1 MASFL
6 QDLKFGTRLLFRH
19 RGFTMVAALVLAFG
33 IGANTAVF
41 SIINSLVLKPRLG
54 ATDAEL
60 AGVYSR
66 DRTQA
71 DAYRAFSYPNYSDLR
86 DKKVVQSLTA
96 HTFALVGLTEGTVTK
111 RVFGDVIVSN
121 YFEAFGVQL
130 PKGRPFT
137 LEEERPGAD
146 LPVAILSYGM
156 WQRLGGTDA
165 VLGSTVKINGRQFEV
180 VGVAPRGFG
189 GSMTFASPELY
200 VPTGVYNSLSNDF
213 LREGLPATLADR
225 RHHALIL
232 IARLAPGATIASVKP
247 ALEHAGAQ
255 LEQAFPGENQ
265 NQDLMMAPLSRMSV
279 STSPQTDDA
288 IGVLAMMLFSMS
300 GLVLLVAS
308 FNLANMLLARGSAR
322 QKEFAIRLAIGG
334 NRLRIV
340 RQLLAESLVLAVFGG
355 VVATLVAWW
364 ATRTLMTQVGPRAPV
379 SMLFDT
385 TPDVRILIATMGLS
399 LVSVVLF
406 GLGPAW
412 RHAKTDAVPELKDQA
427 GEMAGRRRSRFATR
441 NVLVMGQLALS
452 LVTLTAAGMFLR
464 SAVDSAVAD
473 PGFTFERG
481 IMVNVDPSLAG
492 RDQPAT
498 RRFYEQALA
507 GLRAMPGV
515 ASASVASLMPFG
527 EFTETNEIQKA
538 GAPLRGSE
546 SLGTMSMGAN
556 TGRSDDPIVGLVD
569 SVATSIG
576 ADYFKTIELDV
587 TRGREFTASE
597 EMAPDGARVAII
609 DETLA
614 TKLFGRDNPLDQIVQ
629 WQSGR
634 RGASKTMTARVVG
647 VVAPTRHQLLE
658 DGMRPHIY
666 TPAAQNFRAAMFLH
680 ARTNASSA
688 EAEAAMLP
696 DVRRMLV
703 ALDPDLP
710 IIALETRP
718 MYRDRNMILWLL
730 RAGAQVFL
738 AFGLLALFMT
748 VVGVYGVKSYVVAR
762 RTREIGIRV
771 ALGAT
776 RRDVVNMV
784 VRDGLLTTSIGLITG
799 LALSVLTGL
808 ALRAMLVGDGRFD
821 VTVVAGAG
829 LALAVA
835 ATIAAWLPARRAAKV
850 APTLALRS
858 E

>member
-1 MASFL
+1 MAAFL
-6 QDLKFGTRLLFRH
+6 QDLKFGVRLLFRH
-19 RGFTMVAALVLAFG
+19 RGFTVVAALVLAFG

-41 SIINSLVLKPRLG
+41 TIINSLVLKPRMG

-71 DAYRAFSYPNYSDLR
+71 DAYRAFSYPNYNDLR
-86 DKKVVQSLTA
+86 DKKLVQSLTA

-121 YFEAFGVQL
+121 YFETFGVSL
-130 PKGRPFT
+130 LKGRPFT

-156 WQRLGGTDA
+156 FQRLGGTDA

-200 VPTGVYNSLSNDF
+200 VPTGVYNTLSNDF

-232 IARLAPGATIASVKP
+232 IARLAPGATITSVKP
-247 ALEHAGAQ
+247 ALDHAGAQ

-340 RQLLAESLVLAVFGG
+340 RQLLAESLVLAVAGG
-355 VVATLVAWW
+355 LLATLVAWW

-399 LVSVVLF
+399 LVSAVLF

-464 SAVDSAVAD
+464 SAVESAVAD

-507 GLRAMPGV
+507 RLRAMPGV
-515 ASASVASLMPFG
+515 ASASVGSLMPFG

-538 GAPLRGSE
+538 GAPLRGE
-546 SLGTMSMGAN
+546 ALGSMSMGAN
-556 TGRSDDPIVGLVD
+556 VGEGDDKVVGLVD
-569 SVATSIG
+569 SIATSIG
-576 ADYFKTIELDV
+576 ADYFKTIGLDV
-587 TRGREFTASE
+587 KRGREFTTSE

-614 TKLFGRDNPLDQIVQ
+614 TKLFGRDNPIDQIVQ

-634 RGASKTMTARVVG
+634 RGASKTITARVVG

-666 TPAAQNFRAAMFLH
+666 TPVAQNFRAAMFLH
-680 ARTNASSA
+680 ARTNAASADA
-688 EAEAAMLP
+688 EATMLP

-703 ALDPDLP
+703 SIDPDVP

-718 MYRDRNMILWLL
+718 MYRDRNMILWIL

-784 VRDGLLTTSIGLITG
+784 VRDGLLTTSLGLVTG

-808 ALRAMLVGDGRFD
+808 ALRAMLVGDGKFD
-821 VTVVAGAG
+821 VTVIAGAG
-829 LALAVA
+829 LTLAVA
-835 ATIAAWLPARRAAKV
+835 ATIAAWLPARRATKV
-850 APTLALRS
+850 PPTLALRS

>member
-6 QDLKFGTRLLFRH
+6 QDLKFGVRLLFRH
-19 RGFTMVAALVLAFG
+19 RGFTVVAALVLAFG

-41 SIINSLVLKPRLG
+41 TIINSLVLKPRMG
-54 ATDAEL
+54 ASDAEL

-86 DKKVVQSLTA
+86 DKKLVQSLTA

-121 YFEAFGVQL
+121 YFETFGVSL
-130 PKGRPFT
+130 LKGRPFT

-156 WQRLGGTDA
+156 FQRLGGSDA

-200 VPTGVYNSLSNDF
+200 VPTGVYNTLSNDF

-232 IARLAPGATIASVKP
+232 IARLAPGATITSVKP
-247 ALEHAGAQ
+247 ALDHAGAQ

-340 RQLLAESLVLAVFGG
+340 RQLLAESLVLAVAGG
-355 VVATLVAWW
+355 LLATLVAWW

-399 LVSVVLF
+399 LVSAVLF

-464 SAVDSAVAD
+464 SAVESAVAD

-507 GLRAMPGV
+507 RLRAMPGV
-515 ASASVASLMPFG
+515 ASASVGSLMPFG
-527 EFTETNEIQKA
+527 EFTETNEVQKA
-538 GAPLRGSE
+538 GAPLRGE
-546 SLGTMSMGAN
+546 ALGTMSMGAN
-556 TGRSDDPIVGLVD
+556 VGEGDDKVVGLVD
-569 SVATSIG
+569 SIATSIG
-576 ADYFKTIELDV
+576 ADYFKTIGLDV
-587 TRGREFTASE
+587 KHGREFTASE

-634 RGASKTMTARVVG
+634 RGASTTVTARVVG

-666 TPAAQNFRAAMFLH
+666 TPVAQNFRAAMFLH
-680 ARTNASSA
+680 ARTNAASA
-688 EAEAAMLP
+688 EAEATMLP

-703 ALDPDLP
+703 SIDPDVP

-718 MYRDRNMILWLL
+718 MYRDRNMILWIL

-776 RRDVVNMV
+776 RRDVVRMV
-784 VRDGLLTTSIGLITG
+784 VRDGVLTTSIGLITG

-808 ALRAMLVGDGRFD
+808 ALRAMLVGDGKFD

-829 LALAVA
+829 LTLAVA
-835 ATIAAWLPARRAAKV
+835 ATIAAWLPARRATKV
-850 APTLALRS
+850 PPTLALRS